1 MSECLKIY
9 ILHSHLPFV
18 LNTAPTSCWRS
29 ISDVVRRAWER
40 DEYWCGSP
48 GNSTCHSERL
58 SNRCARLFSF
68 WLLLPCLALTLN
80 YIFSVSS
87 GALGNVDLS
96 DSCSL
101 ALIPC
106 LSAFFS
112 LAFFLFSATLGL
124 NIIDTWTDMSV
135 ELKKEK

>member
-1 MSECLKIY
+1 MNIGVALQEIPPATASALATG
-9 ILHSHLPFV
+9 V
-18 LNTAPTSCWRS
+18 LAS
-29 ISDVVRRAWER
+29 
-40 DEYWCGSP
+40 
-48 GNSTCHSERL
+48 
-58 SNRCARLFSF
+58 FSF